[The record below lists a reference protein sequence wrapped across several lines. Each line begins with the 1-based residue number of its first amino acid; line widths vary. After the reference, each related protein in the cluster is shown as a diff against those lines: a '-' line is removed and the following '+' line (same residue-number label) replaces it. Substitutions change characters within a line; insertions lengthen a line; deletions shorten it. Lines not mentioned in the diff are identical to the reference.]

1 MGRLRQYLARLLKGY
16 VLSEVDPAAL
26 EAIYQRRFAGRDRQR
41 FIEVWCEIARISRRE
56 PHELHEDDVLRS
68 LGVGKAWFPEVVR
81 DEIVEYAS
89 WETRGVPETNIET
102 VGELVD
108 WILDE
113 SSRGGGVDAP
123 RDPR

>member
-1 MGRLRQYLARLLKGY
+1 MGRLRRYLERWLKGY

-26 EAIYQRRFAGRDRQR
+26 DAIYQRRFAGRDRQR

-56 PHELHEDDVLRS
+56 PHELHEDDVLGS
-68 LGVGKAWFPEVVR
+68 LGVGKAWFPQVVP

-89 WETRGVPETNIET
+89 WETRGLPKGDIKT
-102 VGELVD
+102 VGEIVD

-113 SSRGGGVDAP
+113 SSGEGASPPPAP
-123 RDPR
+123 R